1 MSAPTERVEELLAA
15 ARDAME
21 RGSYA
26 PYSNFNVGAAVL
38 AEGETTIERIYHL
51 DRGYENLTEKLVKL
65 GASVERIKE

>member
-1 MSAPTERVEELLAA
+1 MSAPTERVDELVAA

-38 AEGETTIERIYHL
+38 AEGEVFAGANIE
-51 DRGYENLTEKLVKL
+51 N
-65 GASVERIKE
+65 ASY